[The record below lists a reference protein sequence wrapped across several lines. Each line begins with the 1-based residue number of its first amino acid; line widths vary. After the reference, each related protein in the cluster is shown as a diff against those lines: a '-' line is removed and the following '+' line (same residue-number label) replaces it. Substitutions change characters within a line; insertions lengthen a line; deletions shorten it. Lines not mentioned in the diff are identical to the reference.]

1 MVHGK
6 MVLAD
11 EWLDTELS
19 NFCFIRSLSKIQKS
33 WEFKP
38 NVSDSWNCMG
48 NISLKIQPVTKT
60 ITYLLLWWYLVKLIS
75 VLKRVSRLGNKTL
88 QISDVQHKIQ
98 NGCWRLS
105 LIARFFFKCVIIAER
120 SIIYLAITPATVN
133 HSTNQL
139 KSNVN
144 EWIKC

>member
-11 EWLDTELS
+11 EWLDMELS
-19 NFCFIRSLSKIQKS
+19 NLCFVRSLRKIQKS
-33 WEFKP
+33 WELKP
-38 NVSDSWNCMG
+38 NVSDNYMG

-60 ITYLLLWWYLVKLIS
+60 TYLLLWRYLVKLIS
-75 VLKRVSRLGNKTL
+75 VLKQVSRLGSKTL

>member
-1 MVHGK
+1 

-11 EWLDTELS
+11 EWLDTDSELS
-19 NFCFIRSLSKIQKS
+19 NLCFIRCLRKIRKS
-33 WEFKP
+33 WELKP

-48 NISLKIQPVTKT
+48 NYKSQIQLVTKT
-60 ITYLLLWWYLVKLIS
+60 TYLLLWWYLVKLIS
-75 VLKRVSRLGNKTL
+75 VLKQVSRLGSKTL
-88 QISDVQHKIQ
+88 QVSDVQRKIQ

-105 LIARFFFKCVIIAER
+105 LIAFFFKCVIIAER
-120 SIIYLAITPATVN
+120 STYLAITPSTVN